1 MRGYTYPLPRPTNSR
16 IKKLDEV
23 RASEGNMEE
32 QLDLVKESKKM
43 SESKRTRAPSIN
55 IHHVFRF
62 YAENEGEFYAVLAAM
77 CKHYNYN
84 FKPQQVKNVYARA
97 NKELAKRGLA
107 ALTFAPARNNEKYV
121 ESAIAEWVNKG
132 VLKKAQS
139 AASTSKK

>member
-1 MRGYTYPLPRPTNSR
+1 
-16 IKKLDEV
+16 
-23 RASEGNMEE
+23 
-32 QLDLVKESKKM
+32 
-43 SESKRTRAPSIN
+43 
-55 IHHVFRF
+55 
-62 YAENEGEFYAVLAAM
+62 VLAAM

-107 ALTFAPARNNEKYV
+107 ALTFAPSRNNEKYV
-121 ESAIAEWVNKG
+121 DSAIAEWVNKG